1 MLDEAEDVIS
11 EPALAGIF
19 DGSALAEVDLSAEVA
34 ALGGLRVAGRIDRL
48 VVREDR
54 VLALD
59 FKSNRTVPERPED
72 VPEGI
77 LRQMGAY
84 RAALGAIW
92 TDRRVEVAVIWTRT
106 ARVMPLSDALVDAA
120 LARAADLDPGGA
132 RP

>member
-1 MLDEAEDVIS
+1 MATRTS
-11 EPALAGIF
+11 W
-19 DGSALAEVDLSAEVA
+19 
-34 ALGGLRVAGRIDRL
+34 RVAIGPGGRAVSYRHTVPETEQGASL
-48 VVREDR
+48 ATGEAR

-59 FKSNRTVPERPED
+59 FKSNRTEPERPED

-92 TDRRVEVAVIWTRT
+92 TDRRVEMAVIWTRT
-106 ARVMPLSDALVDAA
+106 ARLMPLPDALVDAA